1 MKIIKTTLTI
11 ALITI
16 ISQFVFA
23 EEDNC
28 FKYYVEIAKRFRNIS
43 LSLHYGKFGTTLGG
57 TTAGLMGAASGGVT
71 SVAIIGGSSVG
82 TTGSGYFVKA
92 DFANNVGQT
101 MIEAKADVVGPYSA
115 QMANDLNDAIYDK
128 GKFKNNSILD
138 GAIGWHVLDERVK
151 TQLRNSLNERDISA
165 KELSDAT
172 KFLLQNGG
180 LCKIDGSILTPE
192 DWAKLIVFTTQQNS
206 TVN

>member
-1 MKIIKTTLTI
+1 
-11 ALITI
+11 
-16 ISQFVFA
+16 
-23 EEDNC
+23 
-28 FKYYVEIAKRFRNIS
+28 
-43 LSLHYGKFGTTLGG
+43 
-57 TTAGLMGAASGGVT
+57 
-71 SVAIIGGSSVG
+71 
-82 TTGSGYFVKA
+82 
-92 DFANNVGQT
+92 

-115 QMANDLNDAIYDK
+115 QMASDLNDVIYNK
-128 GKFKNNSILD
+128 GQFESSRTIDPLIYKTFLD
-138 GAIGWHVLDERVK
+138 RGVR
-151 TQLRNSLNERDISA
+151 TQLRNSLNEREISA